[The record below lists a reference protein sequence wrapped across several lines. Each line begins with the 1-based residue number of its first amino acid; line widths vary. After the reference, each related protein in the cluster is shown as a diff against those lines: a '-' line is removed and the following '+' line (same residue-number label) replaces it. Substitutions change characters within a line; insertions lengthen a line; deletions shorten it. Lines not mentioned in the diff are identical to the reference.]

1 MKIKNKQMVA
11 VFNGIAK
18 IKRKQLP
25 IKVGFAINKNMKAM
39 ESAAQAYEEAR
50 AEILE
55 KYCAKDENGQNQT
68 NGNEYVLKDRKAYA
82 EEMNE
87 LLEIEIEFQIYTV
100 TLEDIERCDDGKF
113 DALTPEDLEILQ
125 FMIAM

>member
-55 KYCAKDENGQNQT
+55 KY
-68 NGNEYVLKDRKAYA
+68 
-82 EEMNE
+82 
-87 LLEIEIEFQIYTV
+87 
-100 TLEDIERCDDGKF
+100 
-113 DALTPEDLEILQ
+113 
-125 FMIAM
+125 